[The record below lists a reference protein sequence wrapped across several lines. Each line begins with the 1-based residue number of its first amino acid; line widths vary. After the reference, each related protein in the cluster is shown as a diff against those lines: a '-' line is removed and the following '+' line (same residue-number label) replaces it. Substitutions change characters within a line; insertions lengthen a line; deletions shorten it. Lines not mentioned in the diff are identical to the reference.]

1 MEFTDAKEA
10 TEFDKITVSF
20 GPGATPPGKFAP
32 TVHKPPL
39 PGVAMS
45 ELVSIRLAAWP
56 DWITKLAAKAAVSM
70 FFIIRVFIGG
80 EELILIGFRLLTQLK
95 K

>member
-1 MEFTDAKEA
+1 
-10 TEFDKITVSF
+10 
-20 GPGATPPGKFAP
+20 
-32 TVHKPPL
+32 
-39 PGVAMS
+39 MS